1 MVSSVRE
8 KVEYYRKK
16 DAPREDPVKDPRRRG
31 NSDDTDVRRHKDQN
45 SKFNIILYNLYKVGF
60 LIASG
65 VIGRGR

>member
-1 MVSSVRE
+1 MRE

-45 SKFNIILYNLYKVGF
+45 SKFKLRRRYLSYQF
-60 LIASG
+60 
-65 VIGRGR
+65 RGI